1 MPTPTGDRVGDR
13 VSDRAGDKTGAKPR
27 LAAAEVALSVFDHGQ
42 AADVA
47 IESACANMEASKDRS
62 LVRRLAHGL
71 MRDWPMV
78 NAHLKTLL
86 HTPLKPKD
94 RLSFF
99 ILAVAISELRDGR
112 EPDHA
117 VVHCAVEATR
127 LAKAEH
133 LAKLVNAILR
143 RFLREREALEA
154 KWLGHPAME
163 WGYPQWLI
171 DALAHDWPDE
181 WVDLLAAGNAS
192 PPLTLRVNRRH
203 WTREQALDALS
214 KSGMVDRPLPGLAD
228 AVMCETRAAIRD
240 VPEFM
245 DGGWSVQDA
254 GAQWA
259 IDWLDLADGQR
270 VLDACAGPGGKAAH
284 CLERAD
290 IDLVAVESEPDRL
303 AQVGAGLERLSLSAE
318 LICGDATAPDQW
330 WDGQAFDRILID
342 APCSATGVI
351 RRHPDIR
358 WLRQPQDIDALVT
371 TQALLLNRLWPLLK
385 PGGILVYV
393 TCSVLARENHQQV
406 QRFLENHSDA
416 KVLDPPSQDESSHG
430 TVPGRAVAVG
440 WQVLPGQNDWDGFYY
455 AALGRLPSA

>member
-1 MPTPTGDRVGDR
+1 MPTPTG
-13 VSDRAGDKTGAKPR
+13 ANMGARPR
-27 LAAAEVALSVFDHGQ
+27 LAAAEVALAVFDSGQ

-47 IESACANMEASKDRS
+47 MERVCAGMPASKDRS
-62 LVRRLAHGL
+62 LTRRLVHGL

-78 NAHLKTLL
+78 NAHLKDLL

-99 ILAVAISELRDGR
+99 ILAVALSELRDAR

-133 LAKLVNAILR
+133 LSKLVNAICR
-143 RFLREREALEA
+143 RFLREREALEGQ
-154 KWLGHPAME
+154 WLGKPVME
-163 WGYPQWLI
+163 WGYPKWLI
-171 DALAHDWPDE
+171 DAFVNDWPDD
-181 WVDLLAAGNAS
+181 WVDILAAGNTA
-192 PPLTLRVNRRH
+192 PPLSLRVNRRH
-203 WTREQALDALS
+203 WDRGQALDAMAQA
-214 KSGMVDRPLPGLAD
+214 GMRAKALA
-228 AVMCETRAAIRD
+228 AVSDGVVCDHRAAIRD
-240 VPEFM
+240 VPDFM
-245 DGGWSVQDA
+245 EGGWSVQDA

-259 IDWLDLADGQR
+259 IDWLQLESGQR

-284 CLERAD
+284 CLERAEVT
-290 IDLVAVESEPDRL
+290 LVAVESEADRL

-318 LICGDATAPDQW
+318 LVCGDATTPDRW

-358 WLRQPQDIDALVT
+358 WLRQPQDIDALAQ
-371 TQALLLNRLWPLLK
+371 TQAMLLNRLWPLLK

-393 TCSVLARENHQQV
+393 TCSVLARENQQQV
-406 QRFLENHSDA
+406 QQFLESHVDA
-416 KVLDPPSQDESSHG
+416 KVLDPPSQSAIG
-430 TVPGRAVAVG
+430 QGMPPGRPVAVG
-440 WQVLPGQNDWDGFYY
+440 WQVLPGEQDWDGFYY
-455 AALGRLPSA
+455 AALSRLPAN

>member
-1 MPTPTGDRVGDR
+1 MPTPTG
-13 VSDRAGDKTGAKPR
+13 ANTGARPR
-27 LAAAEVALSVFDHGQ
+27 LAAAEVALAVFDSGQ
-42 AADVA
+42 AADVVL
-47 IESACANMEASKDRS
+47 ERVCEGMGASKDRS
-62 LVRRLAHGL
+62 LTRRLVHGL

-78 NAHLKTLL
+78 NAHLKDLL

-99 ILAVAISELRDGR
+99 ILAVALSELRDAR

-127 LAKAEH
+127 LAKAQH
-133 LAKLVNAILR
+133 LTKLVNAILR
-143 RFLREREALEA
+143 RFLREREALEGQ
-154 KWLGHPAME
+154 WLGKPVME
-163 WGYPQWLI
+163 WGYPKWLI
-171 DALAHDWPDE
+171 DAIADDWPDD
-181 WVDLLAAGNAS
+181 WVDILAAGNTS

-203 WTREQALDALS
+203 WSRAQALDALS
-214 KSGMVDRPLPGLAD
+214 HAGIGAKALEWVGDGVI
-228 AVMCETRAAIRD
+228 CETRAAIRD

-245 DGGWSVQDA
+245 EGGWSVQDA

-259 IDWLDLADGQR
+259 LDWLRPESGQR

-290 IDLVAVESEPDRL
+290 ITLVAVESEADRL

-318 LICGDATAPDQW
+318 LICGDATTPDQW

-358 WLRQPQDIDALVT
+358 WLRQPQDMDALAD
-371 TQALLLNRLWPLLK
+371 TQAKLLNRLWPLLK

-406 QRFLENHSDA
+406 QSFLESHVDVQ
-416 KVLDPPSQDESSHG
+416 VLEPPSQSGANQG
-430 TVPGRAVAVG
+430 TPPGRAVSVG
-440 WQVLPGQNDWDGFYY
+440 WQVLPGEQDWDGFYY